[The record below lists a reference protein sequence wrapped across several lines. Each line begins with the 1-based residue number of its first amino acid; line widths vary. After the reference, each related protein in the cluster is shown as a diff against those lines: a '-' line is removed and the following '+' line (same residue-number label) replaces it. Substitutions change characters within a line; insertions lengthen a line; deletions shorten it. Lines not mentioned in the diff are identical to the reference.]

1 MERLKFIKPKL
12 YKLFMSACK
21 NKCRLAKLIAIINFA
36 KRHFYQLQTE
46 CDGHGTQ
53 TKKVKVL

>member
-1 MERLKFIKPKL
+1 MARLKFIRPNL
-12 YKLFMSACK
+12 YKLFMAVCK

-53 TKKVKVL
+53 TK